1 MRENYILYPS
11 LHQPVL
17 TPGQQAEAVLESK
30 FHFPWSEPVRFRQI
44 HVSRI
49 VSGLTWNPQ
58 QPLPPTSI
66 WFLPLSEPVRLQI
79 GLRAW
84 HQRYDFQDTEYIP
97 RPDTLLGGWF
107 PPLSEPVR
115 QRIWLKA
122 PYDPDFFYPPRV
134 LPNPDVTA
142 IMAAIEINTDDADFG
157 IDVFTPSPTPSSQAG
172 ASVTIVEV
180 PAQQDGAISI
190 REP

>member
-1 MRENYILYPS
+1 MTWRIYQIFVDPTDGGIINVVNFES
-11 LHQPVL
+11 AWHQ
-17 TPGQQAEAVLESK
+17 
-30 FHFPWSEPVRFRQI
+30 PWSEPVRFRRI
-44 HVSRI
+44 HVSQI
-49 VSGLTWNPQ
+49 VSGVIWNPQ

-66 WFLPLSEPVRLQI
+66 WFRPLSEPSAYLQKRGLSAQYQRAQTQDTDFIPKPNTLFGSWFPQLNLPVRLPK
-79 GLRAW
+79 GLR
-84 HQRYDFQDTEYIP
+84 
-97 RPDTLLGGWF
+97 
-107 PPLSEPVR
+107 
-115 QRIWLKA
+115 A

-142 IMAAIEINTDDADFG
+142 IMAATEDADDAAFG
-157 IDVFTPSPTPSSQAG
+157 VDVFTPSPTPSSQAG

>member
-1 MRENYILYPS
+1 MRESYILYQS
-11 LHQPVL
+11 LFQPVL
-17 TPGQQAEAVLESK
+17 TPGQQPEAVLESK
-30 FHFPWSEPVRFRQI
+30 FHFLWSEPVRFRRI
-44 HVSRI
+44 HVSK
-49 VSGLTWNPQ
+49 VPYG
-58 QPLPPTSI
+58 
-66 WFLPLSEPVRLQI
+66 
-79 GLRAW
+79 
-84 HQRYDFQDTEYIP
+84 FQDTDFIP
-97 RPDTLLGGWF
+97 KPNALFGSWF

-142 IMAAIEINTDDADFG
+142 IMAAAEDADDASFG
-157 IDVFTPSPTPSSQAG
+157 VDVFTPSPTPPSQAG

-180 PAQQDGAISI
+180 PMQQDGAISI